1 MKQLLVALVI
11 SWLVVWPG
19 RIDASQHSDQEA
31 GPDAPERRLTKE
43 QIRRLQARLK
53 AEGFYVGPIDGI
65 FNPQIE
71 AALRDYQ
78 KKNGLSQTGLR
89 DETTR
94 TQLISSVGPEDGRF
108 CQ

>member
-11 SWLVVWPG
+11 SWLAVWPG
-19 RIDASQHSDQEA
+19 LVDASQYSNQGA

-71 AALRDYQ
+71 AALREYQ

-89 DETTR
+89 DKTTR
-94 TQLISSVGPEDGRF
+94 TPLIPSVGPEDER
-108 CQ
+108 